1 MNLRIPRN
9 ILKNIKDNNNSTLEE
24 SYRDRFFYF
33 DDNPLIFSKYSR
45 VLFYI
50 YACVRD
56 SFGPVLQI
64 FGSTPIF
71 LSYGYLVEYLLV
83 QGNSSKAETLDFI

>member
-45 VLFYI
+45 VLLYI
-50 YACVRD
+50 YMHSAR
-56 SFGPVLQI
+56 FFPPG
-64 FGSTPIF
+64 
-71 LSYGYLVEYLLV
+71 
-83 QGNSSKAETLDFI
+83 